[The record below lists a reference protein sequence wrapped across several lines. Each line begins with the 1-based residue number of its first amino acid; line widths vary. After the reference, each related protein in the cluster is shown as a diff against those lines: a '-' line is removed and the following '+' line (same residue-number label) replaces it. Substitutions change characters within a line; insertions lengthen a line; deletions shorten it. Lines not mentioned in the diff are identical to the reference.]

1 MSQETLRMSR
11 KERERVA
18 LLRQVET
25 GEMLLK
31 EAAWQMRVSVRQAV
45 RIKKR
50 FEARGAEGVLH
61 AARDMRPNNAYK
73 DKFRRLVLK
82 TYKEEY
88 PDFGPTLACEKM
100 AEREKIEVN
109 RETLRQ
115 WLIDDCQWQV
125 GVKQRV
131 HRQKRKR
138 RECFGQMLQIDGS
151 DHAWFEQRGPKCTL
165 MVLIDDATNTMVL
178 HMAPAETT
186 EAALIVLKKWVEHY
200 GVPVTLYA
208 DRRNV
213 YFTEEYV
220 HNHDR
225 RDDPETFTKFMCA
238 ADRLGIGMIPA
249 FSPQAKGRVERAN
262 GLLQDRLVKELRLRG
277 IDTIDGANAMLDAF
291 AQEVNRRFAKEPAR
305 PADAHRSAPKGRRL
319 WEYFFCVEERR
330 KVRRDN
336 TVVFENESWQILAQE
351 GAPRPGATVIRRAP
365 IGAKEPYWL
374 FREKRLKVR
383 HLGRAKS
390 QTVRTGAS
398 PRAPGI

>member
-1 MSQETLRMSR
+1 MTQETLRMSR
-11 KERERVA
+11 KERERVI

-31 EAAWQMRVSVRQAV
+31 EAAWQMRVSVRQAI

-50 FEARGAEGVLH
+50 FEARGTEGVLH
-61 AARDMRPNNAYK
+61 AARDMPPNNAYK

-82 TYKEEY
+82 TYKEKY

-138 RECFGQMLQIDGS
+138 RESFGQMLQIDGS
-151 DHAWFEQRGPKCTL
+151 DHAWFEERGPKCTL
-165 MVLIDDATNTMVL
+165 MVLVDDATNTMAL

-186 EAALIVLKKWVEHY
+186 EAALTVLKKWVEHY
-200 GVPVTLYA
+200 GVPATLYA
-208 DRRNV
+208 DRRTV
-213 YFTEEYV
+213 YFTEEFVY
-220 HNHDR
+220 NPDR

-238 ADRLGIGMIPA
+238 ADRLGIAMIPA
-249 FSPQAKGRVERAN
+249 FSPQAKGRVERTN

-277 IDTIDGANAMLDAF
+277 IDTIDGANPMLDAF
-291 AQEVNRRFAKEPAR
+291 AREMNRRFAKEPAR
-305 PADAHRSAPKGRRL
+305 PADAHRRAPTGRHQ
-319 WEYFFCVEERR
+319 WEYCFCVEERR
-330 KVRRDN
+330 TVRRDN

-351 GAPRPGATVIRRAP
+351 DAPRPGDTVIRRAP
-365 IGAKEPYWL
+365 IGQKAPYWL

-383 HLGRAKS
+383 HLGCAKP
-390 QTVRTGAS
+390 QPVQTGAS